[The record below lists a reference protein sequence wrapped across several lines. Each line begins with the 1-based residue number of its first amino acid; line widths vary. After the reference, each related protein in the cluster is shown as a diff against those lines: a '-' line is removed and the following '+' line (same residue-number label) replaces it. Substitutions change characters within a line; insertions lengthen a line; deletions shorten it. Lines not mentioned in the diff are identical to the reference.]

1 MAIGSDSARE
11 EIKRVING
19 GIIVC
24 KANNKRSKKRR
35 KNVRCFIKYIY
46 IYIYIYIIGWDNRL
60 RYRIKLAR

>member
-1 MAIGSDSARE
+1 MVTYSPYLRYTVNLVTVAIGSDSARE

-19 GIIVC
+19 GIIVR

-46 IYIYIYIIGWDNRL
+46 IYNWLG
-60 RYRIKLAR
+60 